1 MGIQV
6 KSGLRCG
13 AKGQRPRRN
22 AMTEQQIG
30 DREGLD
36 ERVTKRHKNLSY
48 IREMKAAGLPSK
60 EFLPKK
66 GAKGWE
72 GFNR

>member
-1 MGIQV
+1 
-6 KSGLRCG
+6 
-13 AKGQRPRRN
+13 
-22 AMTEQQIG
+22 MTEQQIG